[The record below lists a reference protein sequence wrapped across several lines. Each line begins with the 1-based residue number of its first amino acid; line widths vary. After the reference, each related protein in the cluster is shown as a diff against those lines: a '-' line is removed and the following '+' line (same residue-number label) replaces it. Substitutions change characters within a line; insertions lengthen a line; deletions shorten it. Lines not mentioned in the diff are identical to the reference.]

1 MPEANFGKVLV
12 LLRKGYYLIFEQLLS
27 NEATVTSQWNFH
39 NLFGFCSLEAFDYV
53 GNYKIFKNITTICP

>member
-27 NEATVTSQWNFH
+27 NEATVTSWNFH

>member
-1 MPEANFGKVLV
+1 MLEAIFGKVLV

-39 NLFGFCSLEAFDYV
+39 NLFGFCKPLIMLTTTKFS
-53 GNYKIFKNITTICP
+53 KI